1 VEELRPIAEHVTG
14 FCAKDCSGKKGE
26 VMIEFGAG
34 KVDFHGVYA
43 ELKKAG
49 FNGPSF
55 VECAGGKTLSEVTAS
70 ARANRL
76 FLERVFAAL

>member
-1 VEELRPIAEHVTG
+1 
-14 FCAKDCSGKKGE
+14 
-26 VMIEFGAG
+26 MIEFGTG
-34 KVDFHGVYA
+34 KVDFLGVYG

-55 VECAGGKTLSEVTAS
+55 VECAGGKTLAEVTAG

-76 FLERVFAAL
+76 FLEKVFASL